1 MAPVPFYFDLLSP
14 YAYLAWVRAR
24 RAAVPLAPQP
34 VLLSALLD
42 HWGQLGPAE
51 IPGKRAAT
59 IRDVLRRATTYE
71 IALAWPL
78 RHPFATVHAART
90 ILATTDPAQQAAL
103 VDELFAAAWAR
114 REPVDDVAVVAA
126 CATRAGVPA
135 AQQAD
140 ATSPA
145 GKARLFASNAAA
157 IAAGVFGVPTFV
169 LPDELLFG
177 DDQLHVVLAK
187 LAGRDGLDH
196 AAADAAIALAPAM
209 TRRRRA

>member
-1 MAPVPFYFDLLSP
+1 MARVPFYFDLLSP

-24 RAAVPLAPQP
+24 RAEVPLAPQP

-59 IRDVLRRATTYE
+59 IRDVLRRATTYD
-71 IALAWPL
+71 IALVWPP
-78 RHPFATVHAART
+78 RHPFSTVHAART
-90 ILATTDPAQQAAL
+90 VLATSALTHRIAL

-126 CATRAGVPA
+126 CADRAGVPA
-135 AQQAD
+135 ADQGD
-140 ATSPA
+140 ATTPT

-157 IAAGVFGVPTFV
+157 IAAGVFGVPTFGFA
-169 LPDELLFG
+169 DELLFG
-177 DDQLHVVLAK
+177 DDQLPVVQAK
-187 LAGRDGLDH
+187 LAGRDTLDH
-196 AAADAAIALAPAM
+196 TAADAAIATAPAM
-209 TRRRRA
+209 TRRRPA